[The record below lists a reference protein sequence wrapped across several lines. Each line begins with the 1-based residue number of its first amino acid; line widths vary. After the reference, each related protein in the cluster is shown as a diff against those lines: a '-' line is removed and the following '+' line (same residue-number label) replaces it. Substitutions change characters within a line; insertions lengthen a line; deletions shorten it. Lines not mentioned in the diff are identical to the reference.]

1 MSEIGSQPN
10 RRSLLKGGSYENNN
24 CSCYV
29 SRNIIYDDKHP
40 CERYKNVTVEVCRAG
55 KKGDKNVNFNI
66 QRVKV
71 PYLDEE
77 ERNIVI
83 IETK

>member
-1 MSEIGSQPN
+1 MIIAFKGKITEIE
-10 RRSLLKGGSYENNN
+10 KE
-24 CSCYV
+24 V
-29 SRNIIYDDKHP
+29 SRLK
-40 CERYKNVTVEVCRAG
+40 G